1 MGRGECQRKAEFC
14 FPVGKLRLRG
24 RKESAP
30 GNTRSV
36 ITSAMEASGEATQRD
51 TGSEGQ
57 AMGPAEPIE
66 KEPELVGW
74 ASREASW
81 RR

>member
-1 MGRGECQRKAEFC
+1 MCQRKAEFC
-14 FPVGKLRLRG
+14 FPVGKLRLKG

-36 ITSAMEASGEATQRD
+36 TTSTREAAQRD
-51 TGSEGQ
+51 TGSKGQ
-57 AMGPAEPIE
+57 TTGPAEPIA
-66 KEPELVGW
+66 KEPVLVGW

-81 RR
+81 RW

>member
-1 MGRGECQRKAEFC
+1 MGGEECQRKVEFC
-14 FPVGKLRLRG
+14 FPVGKLRLRE

-36 ITSAMEASGEATQRD
+36 TTSAMEASREAAQRD
-51 TGSEGQ
+51 TGSKGQ
-57 AMGPAEPIE
+57 TMGPAEPIE
-66 KEPELVGW
+66 KEPVLVGW